1 MEKILAS
8 CLNDVSGG
16 NERIYYWNV
25 QTVCTI
31 KNVFITF
38 INIILN
44 NIGYLQFLQIPILI
58 L

>member
-38 INIILN
+38 INILN
-44 NIGYLQFLQIPILI
+44 NIEYLQLLQIPILI